1 MEDTLSVLQVRDCWL
16 RLTENWLYQQV
27 RNLPDDIETTIVCWE
42 RENDVEFALPHIVQ
56 LDGKS
61 AGVPIVDS
69 VIAAADN
76 SLALGWAIDA
86 VAGKLRITQREEL
99 ARQLD
104 VDLIHSHFG
113 NIGWEDISVARA
125 ANARHVVTFYG
136 FDLTFM
142 PVDRPVWKER
152 YRELFDHIDLALFE
166 GPHMAQTAVEL
177 GCPEHKTRVHHLGV
191 DLERLPFEPREWSPD
206 ETLKVL
212 IAGTF
217 KEKKG
222 MPYGLEA
229 LARARD
235 FVDIEATVIGD
246 AVDKKRSRAE
256 KQRIHDIVERED
268 MQDSVIFLGYQPYD
282 ELIRQGLEHHVFL
295 SPSVHAESGDT
306 EGGAPVSIIEML
318 ATGMMIVS
326 TDHCDIPNVIHDQEW
341 GLLAPERDV
350 DALVDHLRWLTEH
363 TDQWRGMAERGREWV
378 EAEFDACKQGQRL
391 GQIYRDICGDE
402 LS

>member
-1 MEDTLSVLQVRDCWL
+1 MEETLSVLQVRDCWL

-27 RNLPDDIETTIVCWE
+27 RNLPQDIETTIVCWE

-61 AGVPIVDS
+61 SGVGVVDS
-69 VIAAADN
+69 VIAAADD
-76 SLALGWAIDA
+76 SLAFGWAIDA
-86 VAGKLRITQREEL
+86 VASKLRITQREEL

-104 VDLIHSHFG
+104 VELIHSHFG
-113 NIGWEDISVARA
+113 NIGWEDISVAEA
-125 ANARHVVTFYG
+125 GDAHHVVTFYG

-142 PVDRPVWKER
+142 PVDQPVWKKR
-152 YRELFDHIDLALFE
+152 YAELFDHIDLALFE
-166 GPHMAQTAVEL
+166 GPHMAQAAVDL
-177 GCPEHKTRVHHLGV
+177 GCPEAKTKVHHLGV
-191 DLERLPFEPREWSPD
+191 DLERLPFQPREWSPG
-206 ETLKVL
+206 EPLRVL

-229 LARARD
+229 LSRARD
-235 FVDIEATVIGD
+235 FVEIEVTVIGD
-246 AVDKKRSRAE
+246 AVDKERSRAE
-256 KQRIHDIVERED
+256 KRRIHEIVEREGMD
-268 MQDSVIFLGYQPYD
+268 ERVTFMGYQPYD

-295 SPSVHAESGDT
+295 SPSVHAASGDT

-326 TDHCDIPNVIHDQEW
+326 TDHCDIPNVVRDGEW

-350 DALVDHLRWLTEH
+350 DALVEHLRWFTEH
-363 TDQWRGMAERGREWV
+363 PDEWSNMARKGRDWV
-378 EAEFDACKQGQRL
+378 EAEFDARKQGERL
-391 GQIYRDICGDE
+391 GQIYREVCGVD
-402 LS
+402 LP